1 MRYVVAAVAVA
12 GITVMGSQLLL
23 MVPEGWP
30 TIIVAVATFVAAA
43 WSARYILRRA
53 RRP

>member
-1 MRYVVAAVAVA
+1 MHYFVATVAAIAIVV
-12 GITVMGSQLLL
+12 IGSQLLL

-30 TIIVAVATFVAAA
+30 TIVIAVVTFLAAA

-53 RRP
+53 RR